1 VGWYAIAKEIV
12 SILTV
17 ILQYKHFLYVL
28 DDPLLVSIFTP
39 TVTIS
44 PNFCSYGEVGFYFY
58 FLKDY
63 TYFDLMSCGDGVV
76 GIVESVLSVVQVRY

>member
-1 VGWYAIAKEIV
+1 VGWYAIGKEIV

-17 ILQYKHFLYVL
+17 ILQYKHFLSVL

-44 PNFCSYGEVGFYFY
+44 PNLCSYGVVGFYFY

-63 TYFDLMSCGDGVV
+63 TCFDLMSCGDGVV
-76 GIVESVLSVVQVRY
+76 GIVESLWSVVQVRY